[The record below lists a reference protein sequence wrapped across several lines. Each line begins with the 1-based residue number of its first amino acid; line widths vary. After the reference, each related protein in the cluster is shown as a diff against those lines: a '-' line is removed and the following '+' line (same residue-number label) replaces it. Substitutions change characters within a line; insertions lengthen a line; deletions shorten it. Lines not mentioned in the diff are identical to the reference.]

1 MEPTLFTISR
11 TGRGRL
17 ATMTRPRGGDWLTD
31 ELRDLAAAGV
41 NVLVSLLSRAEV
53 AELDLGAEA
62 DAARA
67 AGIEFHWLPT
77 PDRQVPDRA
86 AVLALGRVPTQKL
99 SDGQSVAVHCRHGI
113 GRSSTLAAVVLV
125 LEGVDPAAA
134 WARISAARGIPVP
147 DTGDQRAFIYTLT
160 PVT

>member
-1 MEPTLFTISR
+1 MEPTLFTIGR

-17 ATMTRPRGGDWLTD
+17 ATMTRPRGGDWLAD
-31 ELRDLAAAGV
+31 ELRDLAGAGV
-41 NVLVSLLSRAEV
+41 DVLVSLLSGAEV
-53 AELDLGAEA
+53 AELDLGTEA
-62 DAARA
+62 DAAQA

-86 AVLALGRVPTQKL
+86 AVVALGRVLAQKL
-99 SDGQSVAVHCRHGI
+99 SDGQSIAVHCRHGI

-125 LEGVDPAAA
+125 LEGVDPVAA
-134 WARISAARGIPVP
+134 WVAVSAARGIPVP
-147 DTGDQRAFIYTLT
+147 DTRDQREFIYTLT